1 MPWIEATLRGQ
12 RVLARARED
21 GKLAEEGGRVE
32 IRYKPNDGKS
42 YRAGARNL
50 EVAAGAKVRP
60 TRRARPVAGR
70 SPRRG
75 GRRRRR
81 RTPPPQTRGSRYTD
95 GACSGNPG
103 PAGSGVVLVA
113 PGGKMHEGL
122 EYLGEATNNVAELT
136 AILRAVEW
144 IPRDAR
150 AIVVHTDSQ
159 YAIGVLQK
167 GWKAK
172 ANRELVAHAKRVVAE
187 RGAKL
192 VYVPGHQGVAL
203 NERADELARE
213 AVTTRSSRASGSRSP
228 YFFAARESR
237 GPTCARA
244 RSRRRWPSAPA
255 VVVAGPRTKTRSA
268 PTRADARWARGPR
281 ARGT

>member
-12 RVLARARED
+12 RVLARAKGD
-21 GKLAEEGGRVE
+21 GALVDEGGRVE
-32 IRYKPNDGKS
+32 IRYKPTDGKS
-42 YRAGARNL
+42 YRAARRNL
-50 EVAAGAKVRP
+50 EVASGAKLHSDE
-60 TRRARPVAGR
+60 ACAPVASVAPGGGASR
-70 SPRRG
+70 TAKSP
-75 GRRRRR
+75 
-81 RTPPPQTRGSRYTD
+81 TSHSVPADAWIAYTD

-122 EYLGEATNNVAELT
+122 EYLGQATNNVAELT

-144 IPRDAR
+144 IPADAK

-172 ANRELVAHAKRVVAE
+172 ANGELVALAKRVVAE
-187 RGAKL
+187 RRAKL

-213 AVTTRSSRASGSRSP
+213 AVTSRSSRAVRIP
-228 YFFAARESR
+228 
-237 GPTCARA
+237 
-244 RSRRRWPSAPA
+244 
-255 VVVAGPRTKTRSA
+255 
-268 PTRADARWARGPR
+268 
-281 ARGT
+281 

>member
-12 RVLARARED
+12 RVLARARDD
-21 GKLAEEGGRVE
+21 GKLADESGRVE
-32 IRYKPNDGKS
+32 IRYKPTDAKA
-42 YRAGARNL
+42 YRAAARNL
-50 EVAAGAKVRP
+50 EVVRGATLLPDETCAPVVAAGTAPRAAKAP
-60 TRRARPVAGR
+60 TYSAPADAWVA
-70 SPRRG
+70 
-75 GRRRRR
+75 
-81 RTPPPQTRGSRYTD
+81 YTD

-103 PAGSGVVLVA
+103 PAGSGIVLIE

-144 IPRDAR
+144 IPADAR

-172 ANRELVAHAKRVVAE
+172 ANGELVAHARRIVAE

-192 VYVPGHQGVAL
+192 VYVPGHKGVLL

-213 AVTTRSSRASGSRSP
+213 AVSTRS
-228 YFFAARESR
+228 
-237 GPTCARA
+237 
-244 RSRRRWPSAPA
+244 
-255 VVVAGPRTKTRSA
+255 TR
-268 PTRADARWARGPR
+268 PVRL
-281 ARGT
+281 